1 MTAGSRCTAF
11 AAMGSRPP
19 RHLETITVTS
29 SERLTARA
37 TAAPVCGSKSRMRPK
52 LTAASAAPHSR
63 LTASS
68 LFSTRSASRGRISPS
83 ARPRMTRVEDW
94 EPQLPPVSMSMGM
107 NAASTTTEESTSWK
121 PLMMPPVNVAEIMST
136 SSQTMRF
143 FARAKGL
150 VLR

>member
-1 MTAGSRCTAF
+1 
-11 AAMGSRPP
+11 
-19 RHLETITVTS
+19 
-29 SERLTARA
+29 
-37 TAAPVCGSKSRMRPK
+37 
-52 LTAASAAPHSR
+52 
-63 LTASS
+63 
-68 LFSTRSASRGRISPS
+68 
-83 ARPRMTRVEDW
+83 MTRVEDW